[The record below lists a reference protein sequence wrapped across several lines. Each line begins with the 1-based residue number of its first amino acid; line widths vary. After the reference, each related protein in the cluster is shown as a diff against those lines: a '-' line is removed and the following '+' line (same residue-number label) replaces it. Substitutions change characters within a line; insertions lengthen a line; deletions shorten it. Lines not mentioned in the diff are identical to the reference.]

1 MPVGTAIPRSVFYLY
16 IFILRLY
23 YVYTKGVKN
32 MNIETLRKM
41 RNSDFGK
48 ISQEFEK
55 VANPQSETKSY
66 VDDRFWKLEADK
78 AGNGSATIRFL
89 PRTVKTVDGVEKTD
103 ELPWVRVFS
112 HGFQGPTG
120 KWYIE
125 NSLTTIGENDPVG
138 ELNSRLW
145 NSGLESDKE
154 IARKQKRRLH
164 YIANVLIVSD
174 PKHPENEGKVKLFK
188 FGKKI
193 FDKIMDKARPTF
205 EDETPVNVFDLWEG
219 ADFKLRMRKVDG
231 YPNYDQSVFLEPTAV
246 ADDEET
252 LLNVVNSQYLLSE
265 FTDRKNFKSY
275 EELSRKLATV
285 LETSSAPAKTA
296 ASIAEDDSDD
306 YTPPVRTEVKKPAVK
321 IAKAAPVD
329 EEDDDDAMSY
339 FKKIA
344 QED

>member
-1 MPVGTAIPRSVFYLY
+1 MDI
-16 IFILRLY
+16 
-23 YVYTKGVKN
+23 N
-32 MNIETLRKM
+32 TLRKM
-41 RNSDFGK
+41 RGADFGK

-55 VANPQSETKSY
+55 VANPKSDAKSY
-66 VDDRFWKLEADK
+66 GDDRFWKLEVDK
-78 AGNGSATIRFL
+78 AGNASATIRFL
-89 PRTVKTVDGVEKTD
+89 PRTVKTIDGVEKMD

-125 NSLTTIGENDPVG
+125 NSLTTINEADPVG

-145 NSGLESDKE
+145 NSGSDADKE

-164 YIANVLIVSD
+164 YVANVLIVSD
-174 PKHPENEGKVKLFK
+174 PKHPENEGQVRLYK

-219 ADFKLRMRKVDG
+219 ADFKLRQRKVEG
-231 YPNYDQSVFLEPTAV
+231 YPNYDQSVFMEPATLTE
-246 ADDEET
+246 DEDE
-252 LLNVVNSQYLLSE
+252 LLSVVNKQVLLSE
-265 FTDRKNFKSY
+265 FTDRKNFKAY
-275 EELSRKLATV
+275 EELARKLASV
-285 LETSSAPAKTA
+285 LDGATSAPSA
-296 ASIAEDDSDD
+296 ASMSEDQDD
-306 YTPPVRTEVKKPAVK
+306 GYTPPTRTEAKKPAVK
-321 IAKAAPVD
+321 IAKPSAPADD
-329 EEDDDDAMSY
+329 ENDDDAMSY

>member
-1 MPVGTAIPRSVFYLY
+1 MDIQ
-16 IFILRLY
+16 
-23 YVYTKGVKN
+23 
-32 MNIETLRKM
+32 TLRKM
-41 RNSDFGK
+41 RNQDFGK
-48 ISQEFEK
+48 IAGEFEK
-55 VANPQSETKSY
+55 IANPQTETKSY
-66 VDDRFWKLEADK
+66 QDDRFWKLEADK
-78 AGNGSATIRFL
+78 AGNASATIRFL
-89 PRTVKTVDGVEKTD
+89 PRTVKVVDGNEVVD

-125 NSLTTIGENDPVG
+125 NSLTTLNEADPVG

-145 NSGLESDKE
+145 NTGNEADKE
-154 IARKQKRRLH
+154 TARKQKRRLH

-174 PKHPENEGKVKLFK
+174 PKHPENEGQVKLFK

-231 YPNYDQSVFLEPTAV
+231 YPNYDQSVFQEPSAI
-246 ADDEET
+246 AGGDEDKI
-252 LLNVVNSQYLLSE
+252 LSVVNSQYLLSE
-265 FTDRKNFKSY
+265 FLDRKNFKTY
-275 EELSRKLATV
+275 DELARKLASV
-285 LETSSAPAKTA
+285 LDGAGTTATA
-296 ASIAEDDSDD
+296 ASIADDDDD
-306 YTPPVRTEVKKPAVK
+306 YTPPTRTEVKKPAATVK
-321 IAKAAPVD
+321 VSTASD
-329 EEDDDDAMSY
+329 DDDDADAMSF